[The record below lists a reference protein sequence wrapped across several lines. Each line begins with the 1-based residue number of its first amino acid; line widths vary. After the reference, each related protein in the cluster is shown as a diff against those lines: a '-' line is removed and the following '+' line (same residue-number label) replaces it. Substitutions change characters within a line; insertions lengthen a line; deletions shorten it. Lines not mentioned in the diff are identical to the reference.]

1 MLTEL
6 HTQRCSKTLPT
17 QSVSNPAKGTT
28 DFSERDVWGQASQ
41 CLGDKMQAPLPV
53 PKVRHDRGGHRLR
66 HCLSEAALGAEGTMR
81 CRHQSR
87 PGVRRANL
95 SQENKYH
102 GLLVSFTYM
111 EL

>member
-1 MLTEL
+1 MFQDSPNTKC
-6 HTQRCSKTLPT
+6 QQPSKRHDGFLR
-17 QSVSNPAKGTT
+17 
-28 DFSERDVWGQASQ
+28 ERDVWGQASQ

-102 GLLVSFTYM
+102 GLLVSFTYT